1 MPLGKESALK
11 LATCHSDL
19 RRLINAASE
28 GIDQGDLAYAGVRD
42 MTVLCGYRGKNA
54 QDEAVKNGNSKKPWP
69 TSPHNM
75 VPANA
80 VDVAPY
86 PIDWNDTRSFDVL
99 HAYIAGIAHNMGIDL
114 HDIGWDRPHVE
125 RKV

>member
-11 LATCHSDL
+11 LATCHPDL
-19 RRLINAASE
+19 RRLINAAALGVDE
-28 GIDQGDLAYAGVRD
+28 GDLAYAHIHD
-42 MTVLCGYRGKNA
+42 ITVVCGYRGKEA
-54 QDEAVKNGNSKKPWP
+54 QDKAVKEGHSKKPWP
-69 TSPHNM
+69 SSAHNM

-86 PIDWNDTRSFDVL
+86 PTDWNDVRAFNVL
-99 HAYIAGIAHNMGIDL
+99 HGYIAGIAHQMGLAL
-114 HDIGWDRPHVE
+114 HDIGWDMPHVE